1 MVFEPAITFFKGLV
15 PKGFHF
21 FKWENNFKGII
32 GEKLGKHLVRQQHG
46 SCVLILFQGLEFLHG
61 TFSSS
66 KGVGMSKPLQKVA
79 MRSLCMLPG

>member
-1 MVFEPAITFFKGLV
+1 MVFEPVITFFKGLV

-21 FKWENNFKGII
+21 FKWENDFKGII

-46 SCVLILFQGLEFLHG
+46 SCVPILFQGLGVFAWN
-61 TFSSS
+61 FFKF